1 GFAEDARKRQTA
13 EVGADLFGS
22 LPRGPEESFAYW
34 FGGESGFG
42 RLVRQGAWLDALER
56 AARAADGHKEAE
68 VRLGWGPRK
77 ALLEVLGPLAKE
89 DMTNLQLVQMARE
102 AGLFNDAIME
112 AARRAYLTS
121 GFAALRPLVGGAIG
135 GLTGG
140 TAGAATDEEDRLRGF
155 TVGATTGFVLGAGA
169 GMASGRRAATRAVR
183 SSAAPPRATPPAVEQ
198 LRGTPPAAELRPGE
212 LPLSAPQ
219 QRTLGPAPA
228 RVAGPE
234 HGALAGTRVVDE
246 SGRPKVVYH

>member
-1 GFAEDARKRQTA
+1 MARFLKDANKKQTSEAFRGFAEDARKRQAA
-13 EVGADLFGS
+13 EVGADLFGN
-22 LPRGPEESFAYW
+22 LPRGPGESFAYW

-42 RLVRQGAWLDALER
+42 RLVRQGAWMDALER
-56 AARAADGHKEAE
+56 AARAADGHKEEAK
-68 VRLGWGPRK
+68 RMAFGPRQ
-77 ALLEVLGPLAKE
+77 ALLEMLGDLAKP
-89 DMTNLQLVQMARE
+89 DMTNLQLVKLARE

-135 GLTGG
+135 SVLGG

-198 LRGTPPAAELRPGE
+198 LRGTPPA
-212 LPLSAPQ
+212 
-219 QRTLGPAPA
+219 
-228 RVAGPE
+228 
-234 HGALAGTRVVDE
+234 
-246 SGRPKVVYH
+246 